1 MTSPSPVLPWKFD
14 DLRALFINCTLK
26 RSPERSHTQGLVD
39 RSRAIMEKGSG
50 ANSVIGLADE
60 GAGESPTGRGV
71 LLRARAIAEFGR

>member
-1 MTSPSPVLPWKFD
+1 MFPQIPARLPS
-14 DLRALFINCTLK
+14 
-26 RSPERSHTQGLVD
+26 
-39 RSRAIMEKGSG
+39 AITKSGSG